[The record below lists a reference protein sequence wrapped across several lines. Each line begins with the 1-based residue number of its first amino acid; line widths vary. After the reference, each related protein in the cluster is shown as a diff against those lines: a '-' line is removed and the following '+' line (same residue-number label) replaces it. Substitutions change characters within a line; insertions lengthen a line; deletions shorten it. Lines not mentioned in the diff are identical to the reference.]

1 MKSDLKVLKEMLSWL
16 LKYGKC
22 FKFVN
27 NCKKINCLNMEFSD
41 VCFEFILEYILKLM
55 KLKVDKWVK
64 L

>member
-1 MKSDLKVLKEMLSWL
+1 
-16 LKYGKC
+16 
-22 FKFVN
+22 
-27 NCKKINCLNMEFSD
+27 MEFSD